1 MNGRTGDIPFGSAMI
16 GAAGMLTLVAFSLL
30 LSWGM
35 YLYARGGTSAPG
47 EALPTFTPPGVLP
60 PEPRLQTDP
69 HADLL
74 RLRSAEDSVLNSY
87 GWVNRDSAMVR
98 IPLARALA
106 ILSERGLTAKGRAQ
120 ERPERT
126 GKR

>member
-1 MNGRTGDIPFGSAMI
+1 MSGSTGDIGFGTAAI

-35 YLYARGGTSAPG
+35 YMYARGETSAPG
-47 EALPTFTPPGVLP
+47 EVLPTFTSPGVLP
-60 PEPRLQTDP
+60 PEPRLQADP

-87 GWVNRDSAMVR
+87 GWVNRDSGLVR
-98 IPLARALA
+98 IPVARAMELLA
-106 ILSERGLTAKGRAQ
+106 EKGLPYVQRANDTVREQ
-120 ERPERT
+120 
-126 GKR
+126 